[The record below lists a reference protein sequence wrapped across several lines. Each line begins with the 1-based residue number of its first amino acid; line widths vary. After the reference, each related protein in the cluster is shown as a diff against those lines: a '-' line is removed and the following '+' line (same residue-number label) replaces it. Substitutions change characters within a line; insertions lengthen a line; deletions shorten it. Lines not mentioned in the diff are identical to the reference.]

1 MENFIFIVSFIISDN
16 FHPVSECTGLIAGC
30 RLDKSELLSLK
41 SEIEWIICAVL
52 YVYGNSVLITKGS
65 TI

>member
-41 SEIEWIICAVL
+41 SEIELNGLFAL
-52 YVYGNSVLITKGS
+52 YCIFMVIVY
-65 TI
+65 